1 VYTGPVGFLRASPAK
16 VLIGPPGRSV
26 AMGARL
32 RTAGLFLFLTAIFI
46 GFGWI
51 IGTVFFGDWLS
62 TVVLFLLLA
71 GAMNGISYFFADRIV
86 LWSYRAREVTEA
98 DAPTLYRIVRRVAA
112 MSSLPMPRVY
122 LVPSVTPNAFAT
134 GRNPRHAVVAVTEGA
149 FRVLDERELTAVIAH
164 EMAHVKDR
172 DILVMSVA
180 ATIAGALTL
189 LARWAFWGTL
199 FGGGR
204 RGRDSNGLLL
214 LLGILGIILVPI
226 AALLIQLAI
235 SRSREYKA
243 DYVGAKTLGAPDALA
258 DALEQLEY
266 RNRQN
271 PMGFGSPASGS
282 LWIVNPFQGNW
293 LSRLQS
299 THPPIEKRIKK
310 LRLLAKGEDTY

>member
-1 VYTGPVGFLRASPAK
+1 
-16 VLIGPPGRSV
+16 
-26 AMGARL
+26 MGARL
-32 RTAGLFLFLTAIFI
+32 RTAGLFLLLTLVFV

-51 IGTVFFGDWLS
+51 IGTVFFGNWLT
-62 TVVLFLLLA
+62 TVILFLVFA
-71 GAMNGISYFFADRIV
+71 GIMNAISYFFADRIV
-86 LWSYRAREVTEA
+86 LFSYRARPVTEA
-98 DAPTLYRIVRRVAA
+98 DAPALYRIVQRVAA
-112 MSSLPMPRVY
+112 MNNLPMPRVY

-149 FRVLDERELTAVIAH
+149 FRVLNERELTAVIAH
-164 EMAHVKDR
+164 EMAHVRDR
-172 DILVMSVA
+172 DILVMSAA

-204 RGRDSNGLLL
+204 RDRGNNGLLV
-214 LLGILGIILVPI
+214 LLGILGVVLVPI

-243 DYVGAKTLGAPDALA
+243 DYVGAKTIAAPDALA

-271 PMGFGSPASGS
+271 PMNLGSPSAAS
-282 LWIVNPFQGNW
+282 LWIVNPFHGSW
-293 LSRLQS
+293 FARALS
-299 THPPIEKRIKK
+299 THPPIDERIRK
-310 LRLLAKGEDTY
+310 L